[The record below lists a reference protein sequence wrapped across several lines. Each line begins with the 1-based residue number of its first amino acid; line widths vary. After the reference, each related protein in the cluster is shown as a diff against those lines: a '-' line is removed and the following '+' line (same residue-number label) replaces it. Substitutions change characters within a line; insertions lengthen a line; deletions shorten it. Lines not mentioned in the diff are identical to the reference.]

1 MAEENKTQDLVKQ
14 QLQMLA
20 YQKQEFFFRV
30 EEVKRALQEVE
41 KSPEVYRF
49 YGSILVKKEPKEL
62 VSELNKELKELQ
74 DRVQV
79 LEMQEQKIK
88 AFSEPKKQN

>member
-1 MAEENKTQDLVKQ
+1 MTEENKTQDLVKQ

-41 KSPEVYRF
+41 KSTEVYRF
-49 YGSILVKKEPKEL
+49 YGNILVKKDSKEL
-62 VSELNKELKELQ
+62 TVELNKELKELG

-79 LEMQEQKIK
+79 LELQEQKIK
-88 AFSEPKKQN
+88 GFSESKKQN